1 MYLQKNVQYQTPHL
15 TSTSHVL
22 RVIIF
27 FFEGLSSQIIT
38 EIPAEISCITMA
50 KMGLSHLLNILEGGL
65 GDVNELLVYK
75 LRRAVLINMPPVFDC
90 FFNDIGGNGESVG

>member
-1 MYLQKNVQYQTPHL
+1 
-15 TSTSHVL
+15 
-22 RVIIF
+22 
-27 FFEGLSSQIIT
+27 
-38 EIPAEISCITMA
+38 MA

-90 FFNDIGGNGESVG
+90 FFNDIGGNGESVGW